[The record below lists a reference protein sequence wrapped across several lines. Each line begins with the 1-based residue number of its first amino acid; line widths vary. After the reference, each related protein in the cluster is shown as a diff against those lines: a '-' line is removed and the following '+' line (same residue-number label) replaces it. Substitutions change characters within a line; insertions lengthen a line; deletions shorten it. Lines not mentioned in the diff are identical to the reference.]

1 MQEMKTPKKSLL
13 YYCLIALLIIMLLNI
28 LSEVVEVLETVTD
41 GLDEVGDFLNLLG

>member
-1 MQEMKTPKKSLL
+1 MPVFKQREP
-13 YYCLIALLIIMLLNI
+13 IISGGNTMLLNI